1 MALLGFVSFACGD
14 RRLGNTACWRRNDL
28 TCSRK
33 VATVQ
38 LSDQVSL
45 NGDGK
50 FGEGE
55 RWMAPDAN
63 KEEKRAAE
71 DPAVQTVKD
80 GKERTRRRTLTE
92 ETKARI
98 SASMLG
104 KKKSE
109 AMKIKLS
116 EAHRGKIPWNKGKK
130 LDSETRTKMSKS
142 QFGRTP
148 WNKGR
153 RLSSAHRRKI
163 SEKMAGRK
171 VSEDTRKKL
180 RMARRRPGDDVV
192 VSSRSKDVEDTEGN
206 FALVDTDHIHEF
218 VSLRRD
224 LRVWSDEFADRIGR
238 RPSITDVR
246 RIASNEVASKFERYL
261 RIRDR
266 IRGLAKDVY
275 GSVDPEEVPV
285 ASPRLQKDAVRVER
299 SSPDGIVKAIGE
311 DEMIQDESESDE
323 NVRRSLTKS
332 DYRLIGQYRLMEN
345 NDIHTFIQL
354 RKELKRFSDNF
365 KEREGR
371 VPALSDIEQSG
382 KLSLYRKFEQYL
394 AIREK
399 MNGLV
404 TEVYGLDVDN
414 LEEIERVSRKGQHII
429 EQLRHTKTEEETDEE
444 SKLT

>member
-206 FALVDTDHIHEF
+206 FALVSFSSDT
-218 VSLRRD
+218 L
-224 LRVWSDEFADRIGR
+224 
-238 RPSITDVR
+238 PSRSFKYSIVAAST
-246 RIASNEVASKFERYL
+246 RIAPPWHLLSEL
-261 RIRDR
+261 
-266 IRGLAKDVY
+266 
-275 GSVDPEEVPV
+275 VPV
-285 ASPRLQKDAVRVER
+285 S
-299 SSPDGIVKAIGE
+299 
-311 DEMIQDESESDE
+311 
-323 NVRRSLTKS
+323 
-332 DYRLIGQYRLMEN
+332 
-345 NDIHTFIQL
+345 
-354 RKELKRFSDNF
+354 RF
-365 KEREGR
+365 
-371 VPALSDIEQSG
+371 V
-382 KLSLYRKFEQYL
+382 
-394 AIREK
+394 
-399 MNGLV
+399 
-404 TEVYGLDVDN
+404 
-414 LEEIERVSRKGQHII
+414 VS
-429 EQLRHTKTEEETDEE
+429 
-444 SKLT
+444 